1 MSTPYDPGRP
11 EDRPA
16 DQPDYP
22 AAAPQYPQGQ
32 GETTHQG
39 YPPAPDG
46 SQQGWGSQ
54 GSEAYGQQ
62 ANQPEYGQGG
72 QGYGQGG
79 QGQGY
84 GQGQSGQ
91 DYGQQGQGYQ
101 QGGQQ
106 YGQGGQDYGQ
116 GGQQYGQGGQ
126 QPYAGGPGDGG
137 FGNAPSYSNAP
148 AYSNEGFGTPPG
160 GHANLTAPQ
169 EVIRATWL
177 MIASV
182 VLGVL
187 GAILTFT
194 SGEAIKDSIRQGNPS
209 LTAAEVDS
217 AYSLA
222 VGTAVVFGLIFAVL
236 YLLLAWQVRKGKNWA
251 RIVTW
256 VLAGLSLLGGLLGLF
271 GNGTGLEK
279 VLDVVQLLIA
289 AGIIFFLTRKPANEY
304 FKAMKGPRY

>member
-11 EDRPA
+11 DDRPA
-16 DQPDYP
+16 DRPDYP
-22 AAAPQYPQGQ
+22 AATPQYPQGQ

-72 QGYGQGG
+72 Q
-79 QGQGY
+79 
-84 GQGQSGQ
+84 SGQ
-91 DYGQQGQGYQ
+91 DYGQQGQGYGQ
-101 QGGQQ
+101 QGQGYGQQ
-106 YGQGGQDYGQ
+106 GQGYPQGGQDYGQ
-116 GGQQYGQGGQ
+116 GGQGQYGQGGQ
-126 QPYAGGPGDGG
+126 QPYAGGPGGG

-148 AYSNEGFGTPPG
+148 AYSNEGFGSPPG
-160 GHANLTAPQ
+160 GRANLTPPP

-194 SGEAIKDSIRQGNPS
+194 SGDAIKDSIREGNPS
-209 LTAAEVDS
+209 LSASEVDS
-217 AYSLA
+217 AYNIA

-271 GNGTGLEK
+271 GTGTGLEK
-279 VLDVVQLLIA
+279 VLDVIQLLIA

-304 FKAMKGPRY
+304 FSAMKGPRY